1 MAKSNIRRVPFIL
14 NIDDPT
20 DAAIWEALEPLLT
33 RRRASAFIR
42 SAIAQTLGITSPI
55 APVESRALLPASTT
69 HVKRRVQEVPRLPA
83 GGRIEAY
90 DEPDSD
96 DLARATGNFLNMFG

>member
-14 NIDDPT
+14 NLDDPT
-20 DAAIWEALEPLLT
+20 DAALWEALEPLLT

-42 SAIAQTLGITSPI
+42 SAIAQTLGISSPT
-55 APVESRALLPASTT
+55 APLERPLLPASTIGT
-69 HVKRRVQEVPRLPA
+69 RRRVQEVPRLSS
-83 GGRIEAY
+83 GGRIESE

>member
-42 SAIAQTLGITSPI
+42 SAIAQTLGISSPSF
-55 APVESRALLPASTT
+55 PQESRALLPAPQT
-69 HVKRRVQEVPRLPA
+69 HGKRRVQEVPRLSV
-83 GGRIEAY
+83 GDRVES
-90 DEPDSD
+90 EQEVD
-96 DLARATGNFLNMFG
+96 DLTRATGNFLNMFG

>member
-14 NIDDPT
+14 NIDDPM

-42 SAIAQTLGITSPI
+42 NAIAQMLGIASPTVPLER
-55 APVESRALLPASTT
+55 PVLLPAPATPT
-69 HVKRRVQEVPRLPA
+69 KRRVQEVPRLPA
-83 GGRIEAY
+83 GSAF
-90 DEPDSD
+90 EPEEDND